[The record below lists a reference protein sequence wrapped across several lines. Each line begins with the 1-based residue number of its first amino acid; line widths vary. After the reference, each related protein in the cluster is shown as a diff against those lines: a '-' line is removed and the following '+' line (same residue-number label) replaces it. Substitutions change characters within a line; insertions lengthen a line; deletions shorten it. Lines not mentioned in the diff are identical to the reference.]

1 MFNFKF
7 IINDKLYNKD
17 PETSILGKNIIKHS
31 INLIEDIGYEQF
43 TFKKLGEIINSNESS
58 IYRYFDNK
66 HNLLIYL
73 SSWYW
78 LWVDFQITQVFI
90 NHSKPEERLWFSLK
104 IIVEKANQNTDIDY
118 VNEEKLHQIVINEYS
133 KTFLTKAIDNENQLG
148 FYLDYKKVIYK
159 IIQIFNEINIDY
171 MYKESLASTIVQGA
185 LHQHFLSLHLKTITN
200 FNENIDKT
208 NFYYELI
215 MNTLKK

>member
-1 MFNFKF
+1 M
-7 IINDKLYNKD
+7 
-17 PETSILGKNIIKHS
+17 
-31 INLIEDIGYEQF
+31 
-43 TFKKLGEIINSNESS
+43 GEIINSNESS